1 MFRRTYQILTP
12 GAAAARR
19 DKRRRRARAAGLVLL
34 VLTVAG
40 GVTAAYLRLRPEP
53 PPPANYTG
61 AIDIS
66 GQDRRYL
73 VHLPPAYD
81 GSEPLPVVLVFH
93 GLTQSVESV
102 RAMTGFDAL
111 ADEQNFITVYPEGF
125 LHTWEIDSTDYLEVD
140 DLAFVNAV
148 LDRLEGELAVDTS
161 RVYATGFS
169 MGGHMT
175 NRLACEMADRI
186 AAFGPVAGVMSA
198 RLYRECRPSRPV
210 PILMIHGTDDRRVP
224 YERAY
229 QEVMGVP
236 ETLDFWVKHDGCDP
250 TPLVED
256 LPDAAEDGTR
266 VSRVTFSGCE
276 GGAQVVL
283 YTIEGGG
290 HTWPGGAPLGEQT
303 MGLASEDIVASA
315 VLWAFFQQYRL
326 P

>member
-1 MFRRTYQILTP
+1 
-12 GAAAARR
+12 
-19 DKRRRRARAAGLVLL
+19 
-34 VLTVAG
+34 
-40 GVTAAYLRLRPEP
+40 
-53 PPPANYTG
+53 
-61 AIDIS
+61 
-66 GQDRRYL
+66 
-73 VHLPPAYD
+73 
-81 GSEPLPVVLVFH
+81 
-93 GLTQSVESV
+93 
-102 RAMTGFDAL
+102 
-111 ADEQNFITVYPEGF
+111 
-125 LHTWEIDSTDYLEVD
+125 
-140 DLAFVNAV
+140 
-148 LDRLEGELAVDTS
+148 
-161 RVYATGFS
+161 
-169 MGGHMT
+169 
-175 NRLACEMADRI
+175 
-186 AAFGPVAGVMSA
+186 MSA

-236 ETLDFWVKHDGCDP
+236 ETLDFWVKHDRCDP

-283 YTIEGGG
+283 YIEGGG
-290 HTWPGGAPLGEQT
+290 HTWPGGAPLGEQI